1 MAVRSLLVDLCTTEP
16 VAIVIDDLQWLDE
29 ASVGS
34 LAFALRR
41 TSVEAGRLSV
51 LVATRPEGTRSDL
64 IRSLAEPRHEIS
76 LPPLDDWA
84 IGQLLRRR
92 LGPRWTPPMSA
103 GVARVSGGNPLLALT
118 VASAMEAEASK
129 WTGGASPGADQ
140 VFPVPPS
147 LAELLSQQVARL
159 PPETLEVM
167 LLVAAAGRLGVAQLQ
182 QIVDDSRVR
191 SALEAAANL
200 DVAAVGAGSVV
211 TFTHPLLS
219 SAIYEAAPLEDR
231 RRAHQALAEKL
242 EDTVERARH
251 RSKTITTPDE
261 ADARELDRAAQISL
275 ERGAP
280 QLAGELL
287 ESAALATPSDVDLVI
302 GFGRWLRA
310 VDCYMSAGDGVAAQ
324 AALNKASALA
334 TGAEQKAQLLSRELR
349 LVDHY
354 SGVRSLAEEA
364 LRLAPKTS
372 QVRAEVLT
380 ALGTAHRMEGNGKE
394 ALRVMRMA
402 VTQAAAVDR
411 FDVQLSALNGRLAI
425 EQHWGKG
432 KPQQTLHE
440 IERVLDLSPPG
451 TAEVQKA
458 WTHGFFAAWNDT
470 GAEGHVREGIARAVD
485 AGRYGELSGLYIC
498 LVLVLIRASRVRDAQ
513 AALDEADR
521 IGAWTASSFQEDMA
535 RTLVA
540 AYAGELDAAREVA
553 QGAVERARASGSL
566 YWLSGFLAQVGFI
579 ETSARNWHAA
589 LDALRELAHVFAR
602 TQMVDLEQ
610 LLWGVDYADAAL
622 QVGALE
628 EVETAISVLRRQ
640 GASGRL
646 EATVAADR
654 IEAMLIAA
662 RGQIDEALHTLVKV
676 VEQQASECPFEAARS
691 FLALGRVY
699 RRGGYKRMASDAL
712 NQAAATFE
720 ELGTPRWAERARDE
734 ADRTGLYSTTG
745 QLTTTERRVAEF
757 VASGHSNRET
767 AAALFMSVK
776 TVEANLSRIY
786 RKLSVRSRTELAN
799 HLNRPVPA
807 PHRE

>member
-1 MAVRSLLVDLCTTEP
+1 
-16 VAIVIDDLQWLDE
+16 
-29 ASVGS
+29 
-34 LAFALRR
+34 
-41 TSVEAGRLSV
+41 
-51 LVATRPEGTRSDL
+51 
-64 IRSLAEPRHEIS
+64 
-76 LPPLDDWA
+76 
-84 IGQLLRRR
+84 
-92 LGPRWTPPMSA
+92 
-103 GVARVSGGNPLLALT
+103 
-118 VASAMEAEASK
+118 
-129 WTGGASPGADQ
+129 
-140 VFPVPPS
+140 
-147 LAELLSQQVARL
+147 
-159 PPETLEVM
+159 
-167 LLVAAAGRLGVAQLQ
+167 
-182 QIVDDSRVR
+182 
-191 SALEAAANL
+191 
-200 DVAAVGAGSVV
+200 
-211 TFTHPLLS
+211 
-219 SAIYEAAPLEDR
+219 
-231 RRAHQALAEKL
+231 
-242 EDTVERARH
+242 
-251 RSKTITTPDE
+251 
-261 ADARELDRAAQISL
+261 
-275 ERGAP
+275 
-280 QLAGELL
+280 
-287 ESAALATPSDVDLVI
+287 
-302 GFGRWLRA
+302 
-310 VDCYMSAGDGVAAQ
+310 
-324 AALNKASALA
+324 
-334 TGAEQKAQLLSRELR
+334 
-349 LVDHY
+349 
-354 SGVRSLAEEA
+354 
-364 LRLAPKTS
+364 
-372 QVRAEVLT
+372 
-380 ALGTAHRMEGNGKE
+380 
-394 ALRVMRMA
+394 
-402 VTQAAAVDR
+402 VDR

-799 HLNRPVPA
+799 HLNTPVHA
-807 PHRE
+807 RHRE